1 MKKFSLLDRLC
12 IIKSI
17 IKQRGFFKLRFN
29 IVRETIKRFYFKKR
43 YKLYLSGFLSL
54 IASLFEYLGLIL
66 IYQFA
71 IMLSNPD
78 CKSSIYLTN
87 LFEKYFN
94 TINFS
99 SISLFIGILIALIY
113 IFKNIYM
120 YFFTKINS
128 SILQDLSTEIAIKII
143 KDILYGDFVKISN
156 LSNDKK
162 QGIISK
168 VDIVVW
174 QYFMQF
180 INLISN
186 IAIILMLIAFLFVK
200 FTIPAIFSFIFISI
214 LSLIEYAILKNKS
227 NYQNKYFGF
236 HFDNLTKIIH
246 TIINSSKEI
255 RINNKSKYFLNQAE
269 EKYKNLA
276 IMNKKANADGV
287 FHIYFTEISIMITFI
302 VVLIALFML
311 TGFDNTKVIATL
323 GTIIA
328 VILRITPCINRAQS
342 AIYGINSNEKIA
354 IDLIE
359 FDKQFENI
367 LNIYETDEKLPFKK
381 EIKLENI
388 SFDYGGSGLEN
399 INLTVK
405 KGEFIGI
412 VGHSGSYKTTLSLII
427 AGLIKAKGNMYI
439 DNVLLENENFKKWQ
453 NNISILSQDF
463 NIIKDNIFD
472 GLNEDLINK
481 LELADFNQSP
491 MKLSF
496 GQKQRVAL
504 AQIIAQNK
512 EILILDEATSAMDV
526 LSEDKINDMLLK
538 LKGNKTIIS
547 IAHRLQIL
555 KHCDR
560 IIYMDKGKII
570 DIDTLS
576 NLNEKH
582 EDFRQII
589 ELSNFKL

>member
-1 MKKFSLLDRLC
+1 
-12 IIKSI
+12 
-17 IKQRGFFKLRFN
+17 
-29 IVRETIKRFYFKKR
+29 
-43 YKLYLSGFLSL
+43 
-54 IASLFEYLGLIL
+54 
-66 IYQFA
+66 
-71 IMLSNPD
+71 
-78 CKSSIYLTN
+78 
-87 LFEKYFN
+87 
-94 TINFS
+94 
-99 SISLFIGILIALIY
+99 
-113 IFKNIYM
+113 M

-200 FTIPAIFSFIFISI
+200 FTIPAIFSFVFISI
-214 LSLIEYAILKNKS
+214 LSLIEYVILKNKS

-328 VILRITPCINRAQS
+328 VILRITPCVNRAQS

-367 LNIYETDEKLPFKK
+367 LNIYETDEKLPFEK
-381 EIKLENI
+381 EIKNENI

-439 DNVLLENENFKKWQ
+439 DNVLLENENLKKWQ

-481 LELADFNQSP
+481 LELADFNQDP
-491 MKLSF
+491 IKLSF

-560 IIYMDKGKII
+560 IIYMVKGKII

-582 EDFRQII
+582 KDFRQII